1 MTNSKSVDMNQL
13 KRAKSKD
20 KFARGL
26 FSAFAIFFFVVV
38 GFFVFSVIFRGLK
51 DWNLSF
57 FGGRRG
63 LLGVLWNTIY
73 LTILSLLVS
82 VPLGM
87 ATGIY
92 LSYYAKTNSPLNT
105 ALRAGLRTLSGLPS
119 IVVGLFGYLVFVLM
133 TESQWSIWA
142 GALTVS
148 ILNIPLMA
156 TSAEEALGE
165 IDESIYFGSMA
176 LGATR
181 EQTLIHVLLPQCIHR
196 LVTGVVLS
204 AGRVIAEAA
213 ALMYT
218 AGATSDIQFSGVD
231 LSSPLNAFNPN
242 RPGKTLALHIW
253 GARTQAL
260 HPTAA
265 QEANVASALLLILVV
280 GVTLIAYFVKIHW
293 SKKLEGGSNQ

>member
-1 MTNSKSVDMNQL
+1 MVNKTMEIKNIEA
-13 KRAKSKD
+13 AKKKD
-20 KFARGL
+20 KLARGL
-26 FSAFAIFFFVVV
+26 VSFFAIFFFVVV
-38 GFFVFSVIFRGLK
+38 GYFVFSVIFRGLR
-51 DWNLSF
+51 DFNVDF

-73 LTILSLLVS
+73 LTIISLLVS
-82 VPLGM
+82 VPLGL

-92 LSYYAKTNSPLNT
+92 LSYYSEGKSTLNT
-105 ALRAGLRTLSGLPS
+105 ILRAGLRTLSGLPS
-119 IVVGLFGYLVFVLM
+119 IVVGLFGYLVFVLF
-133 TESQWSIWA
+133 TGTQWSLWA

-156 TSAEEALGE
+156 TTTEEALDE
-165 IDESIYFGSMA
+165 IDKSIYFGSMA

-181 EQTLIHVLLPQCIHR
+181 EQTLIHVLLPQCLHR

-204 AGRVIAEAA
+204 AGRVVAEAA

-218 AGATSDIQFSGVD
+218 AGATSDIVFSGVD
-231 LSSPLNAFNPN
+231 LDSPINAFNPN

-253 GARTQAL
+253 GARTQA
-260 HPTAA
+260 HHATAS

-280 GVTLIAYFVKIHW
+280 GITILAYFVKVHW
-293 SKKLEGGSNQ
+293 SQKLEGGKKD

>member
-1 MTNSKSVDMNQL
+1 MTSNQVNL
-13 KRAKSKD
+13 QNIANAKKKD
-20 KFARGL
+20 KLARTLVSILAVLFFA
-26 FSAFAIFFFVVV
+26 VV
-38 GFFVFSVIFRGLK
+38 GFFVFSVIFRGVR
-51 DWNLSF
+51 DFDVSY

-73 LTILSLLVS
+73 LTVLSLLVS
-82 VPLGM
+82 VPLGL

-92 LSYYAKTNSPLNT
+92 LSYYSNGKSGLNT

-119 IVVGLFGYLVFVLM
+119 IVVGLFGYLAFVLF
-133 TESQWSIWA
+133 TGTQWSLWA

-156 TSAEEALGE
+156 TSTEEALDE
-165 IDESIYFGSMA
+165 IDSSIYFGSMA

-181 EQTLIHVLLPQCIHR
+181 EQTLIHVLLPQCLHR

-204 AGRVIAEAA
+204 AGRVVAEAA

-218 AGATSDIQFSGVD
+218 AGSTSDIAFSGVD
-231 LSSPLNAFNPN
+231 IHSPLNAFNPN

-253 GARTQAL
+253 GARTQAH
-260 HPTAA
+260 HPTAS

-280 GVTLIAYFVKIHW
+280 AITLTAYFVKIHW
-293 SKKLEGGSNQ
+293 SKKLEGGTNE